1 MKKLQTLPVSS
12 RQHNPPAPLKGRTA
26 SPAGKLCTGRD
37 GLRALLTDTAGS
49 RQPAY
54 TPFSARIIPG
64 TCSYPPYRSDIF
76 KILFG
81 IIIKI
86 HEPAGR
92 SIQAIACIS
101 IIKRCH
107 CIFYSFLHTP
117 VFLFIIKWP
126 VFKNNILGFRNVIH
140 KHLRRNRSFVFRRK
154 PYSPAFRAQY
164 SPVT

>member
-64 TCSYPPYRSDIF
+64 TCSYSPYRSDIF

-86 HEPAGR
+86 HERPGEVSSNSLYQHNQTLPLHLLFFPPHSGFPVHNQMAR
-92 SIQAIACIS
+92 VQ
-101 IIKRCH
+101 KQYTRLQECH
-107 CIFYSFLHTP
+107 P
-117 VFLFIIKWP
+117 
-126 VFKNNILGFRNVIH
+126 
-140 KHLRRNRSFVFRRK
+140 
-154 PYSPAFRAQY
+154 
-164 SPVT
+164 